1 VTARSTLWAPWRAEY
16 LERPTS
22 DRCIFCEPEA
32 PVPDRERLI
41 LYRGDRIFVL
51 LNRYPYTT
59 GHVMVAPYEHVA
71 RLAELGDEVQ
81 EELIHGLTLSER
93 ILEKAFDPDGLNIG
107 ANLGAAA
114 GAGYAD
120 HLHLHVV
127 PRWRGDTNFMT
138 AIADARVVPKALERT
153 YDELAPLFAE
163 YTS

>member
-16 LERPTS
+16 LERPTT
-22 DRCIFCEPEA
+22 DRCIFCEPEE
-32 PVPDRERLI
+32 PVPDRARLI
-41 LYRGDRIFVL
+41 LYRGDRVFVL
-51 LNRYPYTT
+51 LNRYPYTA
-59 GHVMVAPYEHVA
+59 GHIMVAPYEHVA
-71 RLAELGDEVQ
+71 RLAELDPEVQ

-93 ILEKAFDPDGLNIG
+93 MLEKAFDPDGLNIG

-138 AIADARVVPKALERT
+138 AIGDARVVPKTLERT

-163 YTS
+163 YTA